1 MIPFDSPA
9 VWRSRGRGLSM
20 GTVAPE
26 GRLVHLTG
34 QVAWDADERL
44 VGPGDVAAQAERA
57 FDNIA
62 ALLAVVG
69 GRLSDIVQLTT
80 YHTAP
85 DQLPA
90 IQAVRA
96 RRVPHGPASTSVV
109 VAGLGDPG
117 FLVELTPV
125 AVVPADR
132 FRQP

>member
-1 MIPFDSPA
+1 MIPFGSPV
-9 VWRSRGRGLSM
+9 VWGSRGRGLSM
-20 GTVAPE
+20 GTVAPD

-34 QVAWDADERL
+34 QVAWDAQERL
-44 VGPGDVAAQAERA
+44 VGPGDVTAQAEQA

-69 GRLSDIVQLTT
+69 GGLADIVQLTT
-80 YHTAP
+80 YYTAQA
-85 DQLPA
+85 QLPA

-96 RRVPHGPASTSVV
+96 RRVPHGPASTSVM

-125 AVVPADR
+125 AVIPLQR
-132 FRQP
+132 FRRP